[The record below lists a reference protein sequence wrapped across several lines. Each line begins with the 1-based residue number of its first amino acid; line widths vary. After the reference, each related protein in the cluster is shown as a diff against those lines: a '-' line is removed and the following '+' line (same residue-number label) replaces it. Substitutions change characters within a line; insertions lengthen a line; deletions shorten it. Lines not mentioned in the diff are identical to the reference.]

1 MKIWIRLRPEEIV
14 LNASFPDKDAVLRY
28 AAELFQRNG
37 TVQDADRLYRDL
49 MAREKVMSTGI
60 GGGFGVPHATSPD
73 AESIHTLLIRLAEP
87 IDFQAL
93 DASPVDVIMVL
104 VVPENEWQ
112 LHIRLL
118 AGIARLCKYT
128 TFLETIRQASSPER
142 LIEDVA
148 KLENEMAFH

>member
-1 MKIWIRLRPEEIV
+1 M

-49 MAREKVMSTGI
+49 MAREEVMSTGI

-73 AESIHTLLIRLAEP
+73 TESIHTLLIRLAEP

-104 VVPENEWQ
+104 VVPENERQ
-112 LHIRLL
+112 LHISLL